1 MNRFCCH
8 AMTFTLICSLSTLSA
23 CTTIQFPGVHRVTIQ
38 QGNVIS
44 QQMVDRLKPGMTRS
58 QVRFV
63 LGNPVVD
70 DPLDAD
76 RWDYVSTFGLSGGEI
91 SQFRL
96 IVLFRNDRLARIE
109 GDFKPDADQ
118 PLGPSSQ
125 VVTDARN

>member
-1 MNRFCCH
+1 MKRFWQR
-8 AMTFTLICSLSTLSA
+8 TTTLILA
-23 CTTIQFPGVHRVTIQ
+23 CVIAGCGTFQFPGIHRITIQ

-44 QQMVDRLKPGMTRS
+44 QKMVNRLKPGMTRS

-70 DPLDAD
+70 DQLDAN

-96 IVLFRNDRLARIE
+96 IVFFENDRLTRVE
-109 GDFKPDADQ
+109 GDFKPEIDGEA
-118 PLGPSSQ
+118 PG
-125 VVTDARN
+125 A